1 MAGAR
6 RYQSYDDFGFRTSF
20 EIEQERQALK
30 ALRGDYAEISE
41 QR

>member
-6 RYQSYDDFGFRTSF
+6 RYQSYDGFRTSF